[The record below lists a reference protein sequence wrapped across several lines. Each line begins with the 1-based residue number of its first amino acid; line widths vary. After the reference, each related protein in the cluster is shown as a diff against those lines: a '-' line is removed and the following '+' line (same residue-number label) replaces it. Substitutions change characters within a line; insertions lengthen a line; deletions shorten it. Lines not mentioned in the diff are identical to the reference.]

1 MIFFVYLFIMAKV
14 IEKYINKINNSDS
27 QQDAYAKLVWDCLM
41 QIGEPFEKLLETAEN
56 QNKKVRLI
64 DEFSDEITIDNI
76 EIV

>member
-1 MIFFVYLFIMAKV
+1 MAKV